1 MNCQAGCSCK
11 CHIYGSGVEQRSGLT
26 HNIAGRQGNCAHTE
40 THAFKN
46 VSVMFLVAGFL
57 E

>member
-1 MNCQAGCSCK
+1 MNCRAGCSCK